1 MNAKEYLNQAWE
13 LNQMINDKMEKAERL
28 RQDLYGRGVSYENN
42 GGSSPNGGS
51 DAISK
56 AICKVIAFEQEA
68 DALIDKMIAIK
79 IDIEHAIGKLDD
91 RRYRKLLERRYLFF
105 ESFEVIAGKMD
116 TAKNISIGFM
126 IRLYR
131 RWMKSCDR
139 MRLNATNCD

>member
-28 RQDLYGRGVSYENN
+28 RQDLYGRGVSYEN
-42 GGSSPNGGS
+42 NGGS

-105 ESFEVIAGKMD
+105 ESFEVIAGKMGYS
-116 TAKNISIGFM
+116 KKHIY
-126 IRLYR
+126 RLHDKAVSALDEKLR
-131 RWMKSCDR
+131 QD
-139 MRLNATNCD
+139 ATNCD

>member
-42 GGSSPNGGS
+42 VGSSPNGGS
-51 DAISK
+51 DAISN

-105 ESFEVIAGKMD
+105 ESFEVIAGKMGYS
-116 TAKNISIGFM
+116 KKHIY
-126 IRLYR
+126 RLHDKAVSALDEKLR
-131 RWMKSCDR
+131 QDATECD
-139 MRLNATNCD
+139 

>member
-68 DALIDKMIAIK
+68 C
-79 IDIEHAIGKLDD
+79 
-91 RRYRKLLERRYLFF
+91 LLYTSPSPR
-105 ESFEVIAGKMD
+105 D
-116 TAKNISIGFM
+116 
-126 IRLYR
+126 
-131 RWMKSCDR
+131 
-139 MRLNATNCD
+139 

>member
-91 RRYRKLLERRYLFF
+91 RRYRKLLERRFLFF
-105 ESFEVIAGKMD
+105 ESYEVIAGKM
-116 TAKNISIGFM
+116 G
-126 IRLYR
+126 Y
-131 RWMKSCDR
+131 C
-139 MRLNATNCD
+139 